1 MTRDLDPAHL
11 DCRGK
16 KTESWEDA
24 AWRAHGSYLG
34 DGGTAWGEGE
44 LTSRQEEAEET
55 CLSGKRRAGG
65 VGAGHQR
72 ASAQELEKEQWPAEG
87 PRASSY

>member
-1 MTRDLDPAHL
+1 M
-11 DCRGK
+11 
-16 KTESWEDA
+16 
-24 AWRAHGSYLG
+24 
-34 DGGTAWGEGE
+34 
-44 LTSRQEEAEET
+44 SRQEEAEET

-87 PRASSY
+87 PRASSDWKMLRVSVCASDFSSQRKKSGGSHLRDHFCQLC